1 MEEFYMVDGP
11 AQGEIVEKK
20 SRFIANVFPV
30 DSEEQ
35 ALEIIEKTKKKILAN
50 NNYDM
55 TIDYCLMNIWDELH
69 S

>member
-35 ALEIIEKTKKKILAN
+35 ALEIIEKTKKQ
-50 NNYDM
+50 Y
-55 TIDYCLMNIWDELH
+55 
-69 S
+69 